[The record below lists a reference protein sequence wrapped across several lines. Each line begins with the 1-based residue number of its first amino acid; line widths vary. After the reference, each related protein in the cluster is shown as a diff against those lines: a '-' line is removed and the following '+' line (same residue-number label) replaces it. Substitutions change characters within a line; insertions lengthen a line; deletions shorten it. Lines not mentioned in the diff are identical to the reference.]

1 MPAAPEY
8 HRDTNR
14 RWATTTYNA
23 DIVYRATS
31 WNIADRLRVWQMYA
45 TYIRNQDGI
54 AKAFWAMG

>member
-1 MPAAPEY
+1 MPAAPKR
-8 HRDTNR
+8 HRDTNH

-31 WNIADRLRVWQMYA
+31 WNTADKLRVWQMYA
-45 TYIRNQDGI
+45 TYVRNLGGI